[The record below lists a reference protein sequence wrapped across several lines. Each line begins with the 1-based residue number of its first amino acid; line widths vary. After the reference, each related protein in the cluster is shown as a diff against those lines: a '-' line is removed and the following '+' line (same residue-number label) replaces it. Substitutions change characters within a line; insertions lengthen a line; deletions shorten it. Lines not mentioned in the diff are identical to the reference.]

1 MAEAMLQRFR
11 AKWGPVRVKK
21 TRQNENLKPGS
32 DPVRTDQVLG
42 NLPTAAA
49 TDIESPARRALQRLR
64 RRKGAVIGLVVIAT
78 FVVLALFAPL
88 IAPYDPIAS
97 SWSLV
102 RKPPSSAHWFGTD
115 DLGRDV
121 LSRVIYGARASLIA
135 GVISV
140 GIALAIG
147 VPFGLLA
154 GYRGGFIDGLISRI
168 TDAMLACPFLILAIA
183 LAAFLGPSLGNAM
196 IAIGISATPI
206 FIRLTRGQVMNVKV
220 EDYVEAARAVGNPP
234 WRIVVVHIL
243 PNVMPALL
251 VQATLSIAAAIIA
264 EAALS
269 FLGLGQQPP
278 APSWGSMLNSAQ
290 RFLTSAPW
298 MALWPGLG
306 IFLVVLSFNLVGD
319 GLRDALDPH
328 ER

>member
-1 MAEAMLQRFR
+1 MADAMLGKLS
-11 AKWGPVRVKK
+11 A
-21 TRQNENLKPGS
+21 
-32 DPVRTDQVLG
+32 
-42 NLPTAAA
+42 TAAID
-49 TDIESPARRALQRLR
+49 TESPARRAMHRLL
-64 RRKGAVIGLVVIAT
+64 RRKGAVIGLAVIVT

-121 LSRVIYGARASLIA
+121 LSRVIYGARASLMA

-140 GIALAIG
+140 GIALTIG

-154 GYRGGFIDGLISRI
+154 GYRGGFVDGLISRI

-183 LAAFLGPSLGNAM
+183 LAAFLGPSLSNAM

-278 APSWGSMLNSAQ
+278 APSWGSMLNAAQ

-306 IFLVVLSFNLVGD
+306 IFLVVLTFNLVGD

-328 ER
+328 NSDH